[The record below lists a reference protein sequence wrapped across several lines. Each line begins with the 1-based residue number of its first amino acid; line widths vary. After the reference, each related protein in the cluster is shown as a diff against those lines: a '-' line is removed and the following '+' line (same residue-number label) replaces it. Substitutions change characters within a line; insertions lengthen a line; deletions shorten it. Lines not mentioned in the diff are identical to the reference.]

1 MNYRKKMGS
10 IFGSLQSGKT
20 NSSSANQIVATNT
33 TTATAP
39 ATSTGCCLGI
49 NGCSSSESVNVVPMS
64 QHPTIYKLEQQLEQ
78 KVLKEKQLRIMYK
91 KRLER
96 TQDYLR
102 YCLQVA
108 QDNGFLNLIHNYK
121 DTGPQPCPP
130 SSNVVTPNAGPQFS
144 TTQQHHSSDL
154 AAVIDQAQL
163 NGWYIHP
170 EEIEFEEKI
179 GQGSTAH
186 IYKGT
191 WHGLEVAVKCLYP
204 DFFETNDNGIA
215 FFAQELETLGR
226 QRHQY
231 ILQLMGACLD
241 PPNYAWVVTEF
252 MNTSRP
258 WK

>member
-1 MNYRKKMGS
+1 MNYHKKMGS
-10 IFGSLQSGKT
+10 IFGSPQSGKT

-39 ATSTGCCLGI
+39 AASTGCCLGI

-64 QHPTIYKLEQQLEQ
+64 QHPTISKLEQ
-78 KVLKEKQLRIMYK
+78 
-91 KRLER
+91 
-96 TQDYLR
+96 
-102 YCLQVA
+102 
-108 QDNGFLNLIHNYK
+108 
-121 DTGPQPCPP
+121 
-130 SSNVVTPNAGPQFS
+130 
-144 TTQQHHSSDL
+144 
-154 AAVIDQAQL
+154 QL

-231 ILQLMGACLD
+231 ILQLMGACPD